1 MKVGENNRQST
12 EKPQQ
17 LWTYECE
24 STVENSQGNSVQ
36 NNKHVCEMSK
46 CKHYKEWFDKKTLQ
60 LVAGLVARATKQ
72 WEK

>member
-1 MKVGENNRQST
+1 MNARA
-12 EKPQQ
+12 QQ
-17 LWTYECE
+17 KTLKAIVYKTTNMYVRC
-24 STVENSQGNSVQ
+24 G
-36 NNKHVCEMSK
+36 K